1 LKELCKSSKL
11 KVSGTKQQLCE
22 RLMITA
28 TTTETETETE
38 NDNDNDNNDN
48 DNDDD
53 DDDDD
58 NETTSSARMYSGY
71 KQYHLKEILKKITC
85 SIRNEVRTNLTI
97 FIRFEFGTSQSCWC
111 C

>member
-28 TTTETETETE
+28 TTTETET
-38 NDNDNDNNDN
+38 DNDN
-48 DNDDD
+48 DNDDND
-53 DDDDD
+53 NDDDD
-58 NETTSSARMYSGY
+58 NETTSSAKMYSGY

-97 FIRFEFGTSQSCWC
+97 FIRFEFGTSQSYWC